1 MFDRREKVME
11 LKVFNYNIGYIKK
24 QNNQLIILGF
34 HNSKK
39 DIEVDQN
46 LLEKDETILYKIN
59 RPDALLAIIKFNEG
73 EYYIHIKNK
82 YLI

>member
-11 LKVFNYNIGYIKK
+11 LKVFNYNVGYIKK

-46 LLEKDETILYKIN
+46 LLEKDETIL
-59 RPDALLAIIKFNEG
+59 
-73 EYYIHIKNK
+73 
-82 YLI
+82 